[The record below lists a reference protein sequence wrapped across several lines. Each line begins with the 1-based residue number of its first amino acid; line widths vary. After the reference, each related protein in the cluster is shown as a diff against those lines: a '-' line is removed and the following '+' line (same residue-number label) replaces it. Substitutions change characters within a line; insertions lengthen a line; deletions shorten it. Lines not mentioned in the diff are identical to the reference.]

1 MPAPS
6 AAAITIRT
14 DRGDVRA
21 YALQASHHENRFER
35 HSHPCRRQRGRRP
48 ADRLPAL
55 LGRLVA
61 TWRHIA
67 SELKQSNR
75 TIATDHRGW
84 GQSDAP
90 ASGYTLA
97 DLAADAQGVIDALGL
112 QRYVLFGHSMGGKVA
127 QLLASRRPSGLAGL
141 VLVAP
146 SPPSPMQLP
155 LEARQGMVA
164 AYASRD
170 SIITTVTEVL
180 AAKALSADDLETV
193 VQDTLKGAPSAKA
206 AWPLVMSQEDITT
219 HVGAIDVPTIVIGGE
234 LDRVDSIATLQAE
247 VLPRI
252 PHAVL
257 HRLQDTGHLSML
269 ESPNVLA
276 QIIRDFAG
284 SLRFDPVP
292 RQRLRQR

>member
-1 MPAPS
+1 MS
-6 AAAITIRT
+6 ALTHCKDRTMKIASNGIRIHVE
-14 DRGDVRA
+14 DNGAGD
-21 YALQASHHENRFER
+21 
-35 HSHPCRRQRGRRP
+35 
-48 ADRLPAL
+48 LPIVFL
-55 LGRLVA
+55 HYWGGSSR
-61 TWRHIA
+61 TWRHIT
-67 SELKQSNR
+67 SELKQSHR

-90 ASGYTLA
+90 ASGYNLT

-112 QRYVLFGHSMGGKVA
+112 QRYVLVGHSMGGKVA

-164 AYASRD
+164 AYASRA

-180 AAKALSADDLETV
+180 TAKALSADDLETV
-193 VQDTLKGAPSAKA
+193 VQDTLRGATSAKT
-206 AWPLVMSQEDITT
+206 AWPLVMSQEDITA

-257 HRLQDTGHLSML
+257 HHLQGTGHLSML
-269 ESPNVLA
+269 ESPNTLA
-276 QIIRDFAG
+276 QIILDFAG
-284 SLRFDPVP
+284 SLRF
-292 RQRLRQR
+292 RSSAATAAQATLSKLQ

>member
-1 MPAPS
+1 MKIAS
-6 AAAITIRT
+6 NGIHIHVEDNGA
-14 DRGDVRA
+14 GD
-21 YALQASHHENRFER
+21 
-35 HSHPCRRQRGRRP
+35 
-48 ADRLPAL
+48 LPIIFL
-55 LGRLVA
+55 HYWGGSSR
-61 TWRHIA
+61 TWRHVT
-67 SELKQSNR
+67 SELTHSYR

-112 QRYVLFGHSMGGKVA
+112 QHYILVGHSMGGKVA
-127 QLLASRRPSGLAGL
+127 QLLATRRPSGLAGL

-170 SIITTVTEVL
+170 SIIATVKEVL
-180 AAKALSADDLETV
+180 AGKPLSADDLETV
-193 VQDTLKGAPSAKA
+193 VQDTLRGAASAKT
-206 AWPLVMSQEDITT
+206 AWPLVMCQEDITAQ
-219 HVGAIDVPTIVIGGE
+219 VGAIDVPTIVIGGE
-234 LDRVDSIATLQAE
+234 LDRVDGIATLEAE

-257 HRLQDTGHLSML
+257 HRLPGTGHLSML
-269 ESPNVLA
+269 ESPNMLA
-276 QIIRDFAG
+276 QIIQDFAG
-284 SLRFDPVP
+284 SLRF
-292 RQRLRQR
+292 RSGAATAAQAT

>member
-1 MPAPS
+1 MKIAS
-6 AAAITIRT
+6 NGIHIHVEDNGA
-14 DRGDVRA
+14 GD
-21 YALQASHHENRFER
+21 
-35 HSHPCRRQRGRRP
+35 
-48 ADRLPAL
+48 LPIVFL
-55 LGRLVA
+55 HYWGGSSR
-61 TWRHIA
+61 TWRHIT
-67 SELKQSNR
+67 SELTHSYR

-112 QRYVLFGHSMGGKVA
+112 QRYVMVGHSMGGKVA
-127 QLLASRRPSGLAGL
+127 QLIASRRPSGLAGL

-170 SIITTVTEVL
+170 SVIATVREVL
-180 AAKALSADDLETV
+180 AAKPLSAEDLETV
-193 VQDTLKGAPSAKA
+193 VQDSLRGAVPAKA
-206 AWPLVMSQEDITT
+206 AWPLVMSQEDITAQ
-219 HVGAIDVPTIVIGGE
+219 VGTIDVPTIVIAGE
-234 LDRVDSIATLQAE
+234 LDRVDSISTLQAE

-257 HRLQDTGHLSML
+257 HRLSGTGHLSML
-269 ESPNVLA
+269 ESPNLLA
-276 QIIRDFAG
+276 RIILDFAD
-284 SLRFDPVP
+284 SHSFE
-292 RQRLRQR
+292 